1 MIQSGKMSLSAKTV
15 TISVGSIAALAVSV
29 WQLLPAIDAAVF
41 FESEA
46 QDTLAISMRQH
57 YQTRHDIAEIR
68 RDMAVEET
76 DRLTWQ
82 AEMDYYRVR
91 LRELD
96 AGEL

>member
-1 MIQSGKMSLSAKTV
+1 
-15 TISVGSIAALAVSV
+15 LAVSI

-46 QDTLAISMRQH
+46 QQTLAISLRQH

-68 RDMAVEET
+68 RDMST
-76 DRLTWQ
+76 DDNTRATWQ
-82 AEMDYYRVR
+82 AEMDYYRKR

-96 AGEL
+96 AGGE

>member
-1 MIQSGKMSLSAKTV
+1 MLQSGGMSLSAKTV

-68 RDMAVEET
+68 RDMSVT
-76 DRLTWQ
+76 QVDRETWQ